1 MDPSDPLSFVHKST
15 LLSTGRQYHYVDQLP
30 PNYGWRYQIRPWVE
44 RGYRVIVPDM
54 LGYGTTDKPYD
65 VGAYTTKRLC
75 EDLVALLDHIGVRKA
90 VMIGHDWGSFTVSR
104 FALWHPD
111 RIIALIQ
118 LSVPYTPPAPEYISV
133 EEMARR
139 YSNFAYQVYFA
150 DPSSTQEIEDNLFAF
165 WSRVYRKPGS
175 GHGILSPGSRK
186 LAMALDDVLEPDGLL
201 LTPQETQYYR
211 PFFEGAMRGPLNYYR
226 TARLRFEEEKAAN
239 LPTTLPASLPALLI
253 WGTEDPT
260 CLRPVVA
267 RAHKFVPSL
276 REVSVE
282 GCGHWIM
289 IEAKDAVTQT
299 VLDFLDSVNLLGERP
314 VAAKL

>member
-1 MDPSDPLSFVHKST
+1 MDPSDPLSFVHKSI

-30 PNYGWRYQIRPWVE
+30 LTYDHASIVTLVCVHGFPDLWYGWRYQIRPWVE
-44 RGYRVIVPDM
+44 RGYRVVVPDM

-65 VGAYTTKRLC
+65 IGAYTTKRLC

-150 DPSSTQEIEDNLFAF
+150 DPSSTQEIEDN
-165 WSRVYRKPGS
+165 
-175 GHGILSPGSRK
+175 
-186 LAMALDDVLEPDGLL
+186 
-201 LTPQETQYYR
+201 ETQYYR
-211 PFFEGAMRGPLNYYR
+211 SFFEGAMRGPLNYYR

-299 VLDFLDSVNLLGERP
+299 VLDFLDSVHLLGERP